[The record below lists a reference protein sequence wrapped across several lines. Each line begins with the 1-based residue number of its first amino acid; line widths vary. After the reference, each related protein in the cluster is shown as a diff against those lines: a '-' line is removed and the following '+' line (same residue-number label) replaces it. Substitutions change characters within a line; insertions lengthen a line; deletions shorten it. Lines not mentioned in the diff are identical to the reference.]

1 MIDIFISHPTPFNDD
16 QKMFLNLLK
25 RRLSNYGM
33 NAVNL
38 GINNWDYRKPLIPI
52 KELIIKCKGAILVGL
67 VRHHSYIGYE
77 KENSSEQIESVHK
90 YTTSP
95 WIHLE
100 GGMAYQAGLPIII
113 LKEDKVFAEGILDPN
128 NSESYILSFK
138 LNENIVKLSDE
149 IEQIIKSW
157 VERIN

>member
-52 KELIIKCKGAILVGL
+52 KELRL
-67 VRHHSYIGYE
+67 
-77 KENSSEQIESVHK
+77 
-90 YTTSP
+90 
-95 WIHLE
+95 
-100 GGMAYQAGLPIII
+100 
-113 LKEDKVFAEGILDPN
+113 
-128 NSESYILSFK
+128 
-138 LNENIVKLSDE
+138 
-149 IEQIIKSW
+149 
-157 VERIN
+157 